1 VKSLSIAETNKLRAS
16 LGLKPLKET
25 PNEDAAMRK
34 REEERREQREK
45 EERAEAFK
53 AKQAEK
59 KHRQAQSNFLNTR
72 TLGEDDSIDDTMSWV
87 ERSRQAEARLKAEK
101 EQEQRLKEAEERKRR
116 DQMDEDEEPGYSAA
130 ELAGMKVKHDYN
142 EMNEGETVVLTL
154 ADKAL
159 LARKGL
165 TVEENDDDNDELEN
179 VLKAEERKRQKARSN
194 ASNKAKP
201 LWEEDGKKRSL
212 LDKYDE
218 EDADISLQIGAD
230 GSIEAERAA
239 QQQAE
244 MKRKLQLGGK
254 QLESAAVGALGPDE
268 PTFASDYKTEAEAG
282 GFKKKTKKTKKR
294 LRAKSAEPEEEGNT
308 AGLIEALEAE
318 AEARQGGGAGGEGIT
333 GSELG
338 SRAAREEATRR
349 AERVATAEAAAKR
362 ERFEAAV
369 AKSNW
374 ASEALRPQQQA
385 AASTGPST
393 NPNSGSNNNN
403 SQGGGDTADIYDEDE
418 ADRELQES
426 LARARRL
433 AAQQAEK
440 RTAPDGKEEANGN
453 GKKAGSSLEEIA
465 EESRKKRERDEA
477 EYKEQMK
484 AGLLVNDT
492 IEFVR
497 NIQVKADTKAE
508 ASANAAPGGASVVGG
523 KRPAPPPPPPPEA
536 YAGGKDNDGDDY
548 MGLSTADREGTASAR
563 RSSSPPAKRTKGT
576 GRWVSAQ
583 DAEGTASVQPPSEEQ
598 EEQQQQRQ
606 RQLRQKREPT
616 PDETPTGERA
626 VGKGLAG
633 ALALL
638 KDKGNVGSHNI
649 TWAGRNNDKSKNALQ
664 GLGDV
669 YRGGAHEDRLA
680 RSIEMALTTKD
691 EFGQV
696 MTPKE
701 RFRQLCYEFH
711 GKAPSKN
718 KQEIRLQKA
727 AEEIARRKNATSEIA
742 HHQEVEGLRKATEK
756 THQPYVVLQGKGAA
770 ETLKAATAAGSEKA
784 KIPPPPPPGS
794 SGAAGMRR
802 VGGGSAKAG
811 GAAGGKVTD
820 MRPPSGIPA
829 HLRKPPAS
837 Q

>member
-1 VKSLSIAETNKLRAS
+1 MADHGGEEAVSMSIAETNKLRAS

-59 KHRQAQSNFLNTR
+59 KNRQSQSSFLNTR
-72 TLGEDDSIDDTMSWV
+72 TLGEDDSIDDTLSWV

-101 EQEQRLKEAEERKRR
+101 EQEQRRKEAEERKRR

-142 EMNEGETVVLTL
+142 EINEGESVVLTL

-194 ASNKAKP
+194 ATNKAKP

-244 MKRKLQLGGK
+244 MKRKLQQGGK
-254 QLESAAVGALGPDE
+254 QLESAAVGALGQDE
-268 PTFASDYKTEAEAG
+268 PTFASDYKTEAEVG
-282 GFKKKTKKTKKR
+282 GFKKKTKKPKKR

-318 AEARQGGGAGGEGIT
+318 AEARQGSGAGGE
-333 GSELG
+333 SRELG

-349 AERVATAEAAAKR
+349 TERAATAEAAAKR

-374 ASEALRPQQQA
+374 ASEALRPQQQ
-385 AASTGPST
+385 
-393 NPNSGSNNNN
+393 
-403 SQGGGDTADIYDEDE
+403 
-418 ADRELQES
+418 ES

-440 RTAPDGKEEANGN
+440 RTAPEGKEEANGE

-465 EESRKKRERDEA
+465 EESRKKREKDEA

-497 NIQVKADTKAE
+497 NIQVKAETKAE
-508 ASANAAPGGASVVGG
+508 AAANAAPGQASVVGG
-523 KRPAPPPPPPPEA
+523 KRPGAPPPPPPEA
-536 YAGGKDNDGDDY
+536 YDGGKDNDGDDY

-563 RSSSPPAKRTKGT
+563 RSSSPPPKRHKGT

-583 DAEGTASVQPPSEEQ
+583 DAEGTASVQLPSEER
-598 EEQQQQRQ
+598 EEQQQQQQ

-638 KDKGNVGSHNI
+638 KEKGNVGSHNI
-649 TWAGRNNDKSKNALQ
+649 TWAGRNTDKSKNALQ

-742 HHQEVEGLRKATEK
+742 QHQEVEGLRKATEK

-802 VGGGSAKAG
+802 VGGGSAKGG

-820 MRPPSGIPA
+820 MRPPSGVPPQ
-829 HLRKPPAS
+829 LRKTPAP